1 MKLFGNKRN
10 AARSGGRGAAH
21 SGARQT
27 QKKHRLS
34 GVQRGCLLIL
44 AAVAVLCL
52 SVFAIYKDFVKPVEL
67 KKPEQPKV
75 EIDIPEEEKF
85 TPPTR
90 VEVEIQVDQDTGE
103 EIAVEVEVPVSQK
116 EGFYNILIVG
126 TDDDGVRTDT
136 IMIGRLN
143 TKDHT
148 VALLSIPRDTLID
161 ADYKVPKINAVYGK
175 AGGGEKGMESLKNR
189 LASLLGFEVNGY
201 VLVDLEAFVKLVD
214 LVGGVEFDVPQ
225 RMYYN
230 DPAQDLYI
238 DLEKGWQT
246 LNGEEAMGLVRFRK
260 GYASQDIMRT
270 QVQQDFLQALAKKCL
285 SVVNLTKVG
294 EMADLF
300 AEYVLTDLSVG
311 NLAYFGQ
318 ELLKCDFENMYSY
331 TLEGEGV
338 YLDGISYWA
347 IYLNKNLQ
355 VINDYFNPY
364 DTDLTA
370 DHVRILTPEYIRAVY
385 PQEPEEDPAPEE
397 QPPAEEDNPEEVLPP
412 DWNPDKLPE
421 GLQPPGSGETPEN
434 NAPDDGQEN
443 PEPGYD
449 DPFGTEEPG
458 TGEEGGDLWVE
469 NPFQPEETPQP
480 PAEENGSA
488 GETVE

>member
-1 MKLFGNKRN
+1 MKLFGNKRH
-10 AARSGGRGAAH
+10 AARSGSRGSRSH
-21 SGARQT
+21 GARS

-34 GVQRGCLLIL
+34 GVQRGFLLMAGAL
-44 AAVAVLCL
+44 AVLCL
-52 SVFAIYKDFVKPVEL
+52 SVFAIYKDFVKPVDVTRPE
-67 KKPEQPKV
+67 KPQI
-75 EIDIPEEEKF
+75 EIDVPEEEKF

-90 VEVEIQVDQDTGE
+90 VEVETQVNEETGE
-103 EIAVEVEVPVSQK
+103 TVEVEVEVPVSQK

-126 TDDDGVRTDT
+126 TDDDGIRTDT
-136 IMIGRLN
+136 IMIGRMN

-148 VALLSIPRDTLID
+148 VALMSIPRDTLIE
-161 ADYKVPKINAVYGK
+161 ANYQVPKINAVYAN

-201 VLVDLEAFVKLVD
+201 VLVDLEAFVHLVD

-230 DPAQDLYI
+230 DPSQDLYI

-246 LNGEEAMGLVRFRK
+246 LNGQQAMGLVRFRK
-260 GYASQDIMRT
+260 DYASQDIMRT
-270 QVQQDFLQALAKKCL
+270 QVQRDFLKALAKKCL
-285 SVVNLTKVG
+285 SVTNLAKVG

-318 ELLKCDFENMYSY
+318 ELLKCDFENMFSY

-355 VINDYFNPY
+355 IINDYFNPY
-364 DTDLTA
+364 DTELTA
-370 DHVRILTPEYIRAVY
+370 DHVRILTPEYIRAMY
-385 PQEPEEDPAPEE
+385 PQEPETEDEPQPDEE
-397 QPPAEEDNPEEVLPP
+397 GQGEVLPP
-412 DWNPDKLPE
+412 DWTGEGELPPE
-421 GLQPPGSGETPEN
+421 SGETQETLP
-434 NAPDDGQEN
+434 PGMDGEL
-443 PEPGYD
+443 PGTGYD
-449 DPFGTEEPG
+449 DPFGTGEPEDG
-458 TGEEGGDLWVE
+458 TEDGTEDAEPWVD
-469 NPFQPEETPQP
+469 NPFLPEGEPLP
-480 PAEENGSA
+480 PAEASGNNS
-488 GETVE
+488 ETVE